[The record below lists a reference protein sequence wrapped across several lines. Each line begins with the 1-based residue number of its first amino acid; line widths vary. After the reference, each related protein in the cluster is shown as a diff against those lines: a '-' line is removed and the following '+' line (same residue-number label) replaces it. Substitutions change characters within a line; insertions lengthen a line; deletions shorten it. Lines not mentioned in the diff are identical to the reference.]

1 MALSPLLTSMRSA
14 VYKTSNRLRRD
25 FFEVAELQVS
35 KKGPGQFVSSADL
48 TAEKTLIAELRKI
61 RPNASFYAEES
72 GSTKVEFDGEGEDE
86 QQLWIIDP
94 LDGTTNFLHGLPHWC
109 ISIAYAEKGRV
120 KAAMIFDAFK
130 EELFTAELGEGAFL
144 NEKRFRI
151 AGRSEMNECIF
162 GTEIPSK
169 GRPDQDKFSV
179 ELSKI
184 MAKSAGVRCF
194 GSAALNIAYVAA
206 GRLDGYWNRD
216 LKAWNVAAGI
226 LMVMEAGGSVTD
238 LSGKSKRLMA
248 GEIVA
253 ANPSI
258 HQTLLQELQS

>member
-1 MALSPLLTSMRSA
+1 MALSPLLTSMRTA
-14 VYKTSNRLRRD
+14 AYKASNRLRRD

-35 KKGPGQFVSSADL
+35 KKGPAQFVSSADL
-48 TAEKTLIAELRKI
+48 TAEKTLISELRKI

-109 ISIAYAEKGRV
+109 ISIAYAEKGRI
-120 KAAMIFDAFK
+120 KAALIFDAFK
-130 EELFTAELGEGAFL
+130 EELFTAEMGEGAFL
-144 NEKRFRI
+144 NERRFRI
-151 AGRSEMNECIF
+151 AGRGEMSECIF
-162 GTEIPSK
+162 GTEIPTK
-169 GRPDQDKFSV
+169 GPTDHDKFST
-179 ELSKI
+179 ELSKV
-184 MAKSAGVRCF
+184 MKKSAGVRCF
-194 GSAALNIAYVAA
+194 GSAALNLAYVAA

-226 LMVMEAGGSVTD
+226 LMIKEAGGSVTD
-238 LSGKSKRLMA
+238 LKGSSKKLMA

-253 ANPSI
+253 ANPLI
-258 HQTLLQELQS
+258 HESLLAELR